1 MEMDRKVYFA
11 VRNEKELEFN
21 VYQRSYIFHASQKK
35 SYDGKTIKSIEATC
49 SQLNHFILYLERRME
64 DESIDESEGD
74 LGYFI
79 VKMMRLND
87 LLDRNN
93 MDQAVWEE
101 VKEKSTRFYDE
112 KLKYFKRVVTEEL
125 VNDVHL
131 GTLISDYVYSNTLK
145 NLTSADNIKEK
156 LFYSD
161 IHIYH
166 CLSVYT
172 KILYFMYFRF
182 SDETSYKRISKSIT
196 IELSSLMNQM
206 ALDIFP
212 KEYTRI
218 NNISFMDR
226 LFNYIQFQNRIN
238 SRTHTKLQ
246 DKFSAIGYS
255 EESLSIS
262 MLDSV
267 ISSLKN
273 FGVITYKRSRGKR
286 KTFDIFKHK
295 YENWGY
301 VAKNT
306 AAIISSTTKRTV
318 SYMFAQTTPY
328 VINKKSPTV
337 MVDGVSESSKYEILL
352 EKKNKEHYQ
361 DMKRIKRYIINDC
374 YENISAE
381 SRDEIDK
388 LLEGGTDIRHQLN
401 KFMVSLFL
409 EQNYEANV
417 LDLITYEEFL
427 TILFRVYERMDK
439 YYRIKHALIS
449 PVGNR
454 LNGIRVREKDLE
466 GLLFYRNCNKPKTI
480 KILNKIVGYSYTF
493 NRDVVRNL
501 NIKDEM
507 IDFIADGLVI

>member
-1 MEMDRKVYFA
+1 MERKVYFA

-21 VYQRSYIFHASQKK
+21 VYQRSYMFHASQKK

-49 SQLNHFILYLERRME
+49 SQLNHFILYLEKRKE
-64 DESIDESEGD
+64 DQSINESEGD

-79 VKMMRLND
+79 VKMIRLND
-87 LLDRNN
+87 LLNRNK
-93 MDQAVWEE
+93 MEQAVWEE
-101 VKEKSTRFYDE
+101 VKEKGTRFYDE
-112 KLKYFKRVVTEEL
+112 KLRYFKKVVREEL

-131 GTLISDYVYSNTLK
+131 CSLISDYIYSNTLR
-145 NLTSADNIKEK
+145 NLTSAGDIKEK
-156 LFYSD
+156 LYYSD

-172 KILYFMYFRF
+172 KMLYFMYFRF
-182 SDETSYKRISKSIT
+182 SDQTSYKRIAKSVI
-196 IELSSLMNQM
+196 IDLSSLINQM
-206 ALDIFP
+206 CLDIFP
-212 KEYTRI
+212 REYSRI
-218 NNISFMDR
+218 NNTSFMDR
-226 LFNYIQFQNRIN
+226 LFNYIQFVNRVN
-238 SRTHTKLQ
+238 TRTHTKLA
-246 DKFSAIGYS
+246 DKFTAIGYS
-255 EESLSIS
+255 EESLSIK

-267 ISSLKN
+267 LSSLKN
-273 FGVITYKRSRGKR
+273 FGVVTYDRGSYKRFNMFEHDYK
-286 KTFDIFKHK
+286 
-295 YENWGY
+295 NWGY

-306 AAIISSTTKRTV
+306 AAVISSTTKRTV
-318 SYMFAQTTPY
+318 NYMFAQTTPH

-361 DMKRIKRYIINDC
+361 DMNKIKKYIVNDC
-374 YENISAE
+374 YTNISDDSKEEINNLME
-381 SRDEIDK
+381 SD
-388 LLEGGTDIRHQLN
+388 TDIRHQLN

-427 TILFRVYERMDK
+427 IILYRVYERMDK

-466 GLLFYRNCNKPKTI
+466 NLVFFENCNKPKTM

-501 NIKDEM
+501 NIKDELVK
-507 IDFIADGLVI
+507 FIKEGLII